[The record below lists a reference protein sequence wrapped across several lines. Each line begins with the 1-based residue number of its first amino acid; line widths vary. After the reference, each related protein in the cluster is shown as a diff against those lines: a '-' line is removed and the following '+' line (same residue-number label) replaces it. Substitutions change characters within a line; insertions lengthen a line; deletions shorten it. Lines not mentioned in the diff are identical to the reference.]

1 MASLFNLSLEFYAL
15 KDLIDN
21 DFEVD
26 EETGEFVDNSETINN
41 LFNDLKMTFEDKL
54 DNSQRYILTLDGEAE
69 ILAKEI
75 KRLQARKTA
84 LNNKADRLLETIKN
98 AILSTGENKFKTSL
112 YNFNIKRT
120 ESVEVRDLDV
130 VPRAY
135 LRLKKEADKVAIK
148 KALKD
153 TTPKVGFEYTDNN
166 YPLDVYVL
174 TEIKD
179 NEYILLPKD
188 IIDDEK
194 ILNIDALNE
203 LFTLVKGNTIEGVY
217 LSEKLSLGVK

>member
-1 MASLFNLSLEFYAL
+1 MPSLFDLSLEFYAL

-26 EETGEFVDNSETINN
+26 EETGEFIDNSETINN

-130 VPRAY
+130 IPRAY

-153 TTPKVGFEYTDNN
+153 G
-166 YPLDVYVL
+166 L
-174 TEIKD
+174 EID
-179 NEYILLPKD
+179 
-188 IIDDEK
+188 
-194 ILNIDALNE
+194 
-203 LFTLVKGNTIEGVY
+203 GVY